1 MRALFAVAFVT
12 MSAVGMSCDV
22 NDYCLNCAVDG
33 DAGNG
38 DGGDGDGGDGGDNG
52 DATDGGQCIPSGT
65 EVCDN
70 KDNDCDGATDEGQLP
85 TIGDL
90 CDNQMGECAGG
101 VKTCVVGVV
110 KCTKPPMGEICDNK
124 DNDCDGVVDDGDPGG
139 GAKCGTDMGEC
150 KAGTLTC
157 QAGSVQCLGAIGGT
171 MAPFGVP
178 ESCDGKDNNCDGL
191 IDNGAPV
198 SPTFCDN
205 NDDAGL
211 CNKGT
216 PTCIG
221 GATICVGLVGP
232 SPELCDNLDQDCDGD
247 TNTTNPNTNGF
258 FLDTDPTNCGAC
270 GNVCNLMNAVEGC
283 ASGQCTIAACE
294 ANYHNNNGQT
304 GDGCEFGPCTK
315 NGNEVCNNA
324 DDDCDGLTDAA
335 DADMV
340 TPPVATMC
348 RTAGECAGAT
358 VVCDG
363 AAGGFRCEYPDPD
376 VQETNGVIQQE
387 TLCDGLDNDC
397 DGAVDEGQP
406 NLTQTCTRGQG
417 ECQTTGTFICDTAD
431 LTGPA
436 ICNAAPPGVGA
447 TEVCDGKDNDCNG
460 TIDDGALA
468 GNLGGQEWVPLPIAG
483 STVEMMKYE
492 ASRPDATTTDGGTLT
507 THACSRPNAQP
518 WTSLTYLQ
526 AVAVCNGM
534 GARLCTETEWQ
545 STCLPDV
552 TYPVAAQAL
561 TANVD
566 DFRFIEAENPQANVS
581 QSGRTWTATS
591 PSSFNGTTAMQV
603 SDTGFA
609 VLNSANAVAQA
620 PRLDYTLDL
629 AGATAYRVWMRMR
642 SPPVSGTTPQLRNHT
657 SAVAG
662 LTANSDAATQVGDLV
677 IVTTFSNQQNN
688 VAAHNT
694 NTAAG
699 FVFINSFSIDDG
711 NNDARLSM
719 AYKVATVAGAQA
731 YQGFTSTASN
741 SLTGLTV
748 LRAGT
753 YDLATITSQTIAN
766 NSNSEPNP
774 PSVGTVGASTLVL
787 AIGAWNMN
795 NSFANDAGAPS
806 GFGELWDFGGTTT
819 ADLSVASAFGQGDPG
834 PFTDGLN
841 NSVDSTLSA
850 TIAISGSTVSRSVW
864 VGLNGTVNATPVSTS
879 TDDQWQ
885 WVVSPALT
893 SGSAGTHT
901 FSIYMRED
909 GVMIDTIAF
918 SRQATNTPT
927 FDNAWAYE
935 TNPRTAQPQ
944 VCNGDEV
951 DTAPAVAIA
960 ASPTGAT
967 AAGTTATFTTTA
979 PHRLAVGSSVTV
991 AGVGVA
997 AYNGTW
1003 TVVTTPTATRFTA
1016 TIGTSNPAASG
1027 GGTANG
1033 DQDDT
1038 LATGWSA
1045 ACHAEHT
1052 TGDVFDMSGNV
1063 KEWTQARVFG
1073 QNPLRGGSSNNAV
1086 NGLTCKLN
1094 FTLAD
1099 NEFFFPNVGFR
1110 CCRD

>member
-1 MRALFAVAFVT
+1 MRSLFAVAFVAI
-12 MSAVGMSCDV
+12 SALGMSCDV
-22 NDYCLNCAVDG
+22 NDYCINCATDG
-33 DAGNG
+33 DAGT

-52 DATDGGQCIPSGT
+52 DATDGGPCIPSGT

-101 VKTCVVGVV
+101 VKVCNTGVV
-110 KCTKPPMGEICDNK
+110 ACTKPPMGESCDNK

-157 QAGSVQCLGAIGGT
+157 QAGAIQCLGAIGGT
-171 MAPFGVP
+171 MAPFGAP
-178 ESCDGKDNNCDGL
+178 ESCDGKDNNCDGM

-198 SPTFCDN
+198 SATFCDN

-211 CNKGT
+211 CNKGV

-270 GNVCNLMNAVEGC
+270 GNVCSLMNAVEAC
-283 ASGQCTIAACE
+283 AAGQCAIAACE
-294 ANYHNNNGQT
+294 ANFHDNNNT
-304 GDGCEFGPCTK
+304 DSDGCEFGPCTK

-335 DADMV
+335 DGDMI

-363 AAGGFRCEYPDPD
+363 AAGGFRCDYPDPD

-406 NLTQTCTRGQG
+406 NLTQACTRGQG
-417 ECQTTGTFICDTAD
+417 ECQTSGTFICDTAD

-436 ICNAAPPGVGA
+436 VCNAATPGTGA

-468 GNLGGQEWVPLPIAG
+468 GNLGGQEWVTLPITG

-492 ASRPDATTTDGGTLT
+492 ASRPDATATAGGTLT
-507 THACSRPNAQP
+507 THACSRPNTQP

-534 GARLCTETEWQ
+534 GARLCSESEWQ

-552 TYPVAAQAL
+552 SYPVPASTL
-561 TANVD
+561 TTNVT
-566 DFRFIEAENPQANVS
+566 DFVFVEAENAQTNTPG
-581 QSGRTWTATS
+581 SGASWARTS
-591 PSSFNGTTAMQV
+591 PTSFNGITAMQV
-603 SDTGFA
+603 PDTGLSVTTA
-609 VLNSANAVAQA
+609 SNALAQS
-620 PRLDYTLDL
+620 PRLDFTMTL
-629 AGATAYRVWMRMR
+629 AGSTSYRVWLRMR
-642 SPPVSGTTPQLRNHT
+642 TPSG
-657 SAVAG
+657 S
-662 LTANSDAATQVGDLV
+662 
-677 IVTTFSNQQNN
+677 
-688 VAAHNT
+688 
-694 NTAAG
+694 
-699 FVFINSFSIDDG
+699 
-711 NNDARLSM
+711 
-719 AYKVATVAGAQA
+719 
-731 YQGFTSTASN
+731 SN
-741 SLTGLTV
+741 SLWVGL
-748 LRAGT
+748 A
-753 YDLATITSQTIAN
+753 A
-766 NSNSEPNP
+766 
-774 PSVGTVGASTLVL
+774 GASAGAANGTLV
-787 AIGAWNMN
+787 
-795 NSFANDAGAPS
+795 
-806 GFGELWDFGGTTT
+806 TTT
-819 ADLSVASAFGQGDPG
+819 AD
-834 PFTDGLN
+834 N
-841 NSVDSTLSA
+841 
-850 TIAISGSTVSRSVW
+850 
-864 VGLNGTVNATPVSTS
+864 
-879 TDDQWQ
+879 QWQ
-885 WVVSPALT
+885 WIVSPALT
-893 SGSAGTHT
+893 SGTAGTHT

-909 GVMIDTIAF
+909 GAMVDTIAF

-944 VCNGDEV
+944 VCNGDEL

-967 AAGTTATFTTTA
+967 AAGTTATFTTTV

-1016 TIGTSNPAASG
+1016 TIGTSGPAASG

-1038 LATGWSA
+1038 LATGFSA